1 VTAAARE
8 GAAGGGALPPCA
20 RRTDY
25 AARAVA
31 AVRGGVSSSCH
42 STLTTLRLVRR
53 SWVGR
58 LVVPEYSAAPSGVLF
73 GSIGL
78 GSASAVDWNGYLLGS
93 LL

>member
-1 VTAAARE
+1 MTAAARV
-8 GAAGGGALPPCA
+8 GAAGGALPPCA